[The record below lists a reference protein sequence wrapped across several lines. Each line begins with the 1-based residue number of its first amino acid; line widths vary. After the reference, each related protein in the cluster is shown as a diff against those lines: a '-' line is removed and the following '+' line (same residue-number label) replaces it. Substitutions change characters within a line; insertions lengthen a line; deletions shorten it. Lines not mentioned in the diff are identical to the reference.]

1 LQSQVNKAG
10 KKRLSLSG
18 LEILHGRLLWLYA
31 REGNETYL
39 RVVEPLRKITVRLP
53 HEALIT
59 LSSILGVLLNGYVV
73 LCRFLPLPM
82 RSYMRE
88 VLAKFPNRVRRLT
101 IYDQLNPAYAKYYTR
116 DEAMSLLTN
125 EGFVDVQ
132 FTADMDTVGR

>member
-1 LQSQVNKAG
+1 
-10 KKRLSLSG
+10 
-18 LEILHGRLLWLYA
+18 
-31 REGNETYL
+31 
-39 RVVEPLRKITVRLP
+39 
-53 HEALIT
+53 
-59 LSSILGVLLNGYVV
+59 
-73 LCRFLPLPM
+73 
-82 RSYMRE
+82 MRE